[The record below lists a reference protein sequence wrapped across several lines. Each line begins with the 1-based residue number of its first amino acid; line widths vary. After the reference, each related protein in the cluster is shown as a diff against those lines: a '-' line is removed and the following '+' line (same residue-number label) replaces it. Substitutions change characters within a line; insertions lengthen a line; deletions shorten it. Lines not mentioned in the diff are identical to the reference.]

1 MTLHPMK
8 FSLNPWGKTK
18 SSAPTPPSL
27 SEQLADVMRGV
38 TKRILL
44 LEDDPNWRELVKV
57 AAQDFDIEVLEATTS
72 GEARR
77 MIWQL
82 GPVDTVVVD
91 IGVVNGDGISFYRWL
106 NVAYPKTHVVFLTGS
121 RVEDVAEK
129 VHNIGSA
136 PIYLKPAVMSIAFL
150 TDFIEKMGARKRM
163 LA

>member
-1 MTLHPMK
+1 MK
-8 FSLNPWGKTK
+8 FSLNPWGKLK
-18 SSAPTPPSL
+18 EPNKPSL
-27 SEQLADVMRGV
+27 TEQLADVMRGV

-44 LEDDPNWRELVKV
+44 LEDDPNWRELVKI
-57 AAQDFDIEVLEATTS
+57 AAQDFDVEVMEATTS

-77 MIWQL
+77 MISQL

-106 NVAYPKTHVVFLTGS
+106 NIVYPKTHVVFLTGS

-136 PIYLKPAVMSIAFL
+136 PIYPKPAVMSITFL
-150 TDFIEKMGARKRM
+150 TDFIEKMGAKKR
-163 LA
+163 AIA